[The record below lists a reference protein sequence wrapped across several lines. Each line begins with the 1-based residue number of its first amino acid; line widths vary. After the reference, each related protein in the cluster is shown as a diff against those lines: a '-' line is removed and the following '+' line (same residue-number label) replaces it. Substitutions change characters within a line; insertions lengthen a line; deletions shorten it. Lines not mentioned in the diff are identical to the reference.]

1 MSLEMILFDEIAMI
15 ANLDSNHDIV
25 IIILMINN
33 SQQAASKS
41 KHHEFSPSIFMLTTK
56 KKGSISSH
64 QFILSIILLDSGSAI
79 NLVCNSFFC

>member
-56 KKGSISSH
+56 KRLNFITSIYTFYH
-64 QFILSIILLDSGSAI
+64 IIGLG
-79 NLVCNSFFC
+79 